1 MTDEKIIQVAESF
14 KLPVGTQRI
23 YENEVEDYNY
33 IIVRKGTLKR
43 NNCCS
48 YTRTTEIIY
57 VFDGEQVIKDS
68 QIIKAFE
75 NIGLRFIQMEPDDIR
90 VGETN
95 KWVDMNTYIFER
107 PEQIL

>member
-48 YTRTTEIIY
+48 YTRTII
-57 VFDGEQVIKDS
+57 S
-68 QIIKAFE
+68 LSNSNII
-75 NIGLRFIQMEPDDIR
+75 RFHLD
-90 VGETN
+90 
-95 KWVDMNTYIFER
+95 KS
-107 PEQIL
+107 